1 LTEFETNFKLQK
13 NAVSKIVGPNNPS
26 LCFTSPDSCGEANL
40 DVQYIMAV
48 AQGAQ
53 TVYWYA
59 PGDVEPFL
67 DWIMAVANE
76 TTPPLVHSI
85 SYGGYETDEPD
96 TTKSSFS
103 TEAMKLGLQGVT
115 IVVSSGDDGAV
126 NYNVRNSTAYC
137 GYYTSFPS
145 SCPYITS
152 VGATQGPEVGTAEI
166 ACSSDTDGGITTGG
180 GISKF
185 FSTTPSYQSTQV
197 ANYLKNVNGKIVSG
211 YPTAGRGSPD
221 VAAMG
226 HAYII
231 SIGGNW
237 ELVSGTSASAP
248 VFAGMVTL
256 INDYRLRAGKKS
268 LGFLNQ
274 ALYKL
279 DASTWN
285 DITSGNSRCA
295 AEGETG
301 TNCCKQG
308 FLAAAGWDPLTGLGT
323 PNFPKLKAGLGA
335 L

>member
-1 LTEFETNFKLQK
+1 M
-13 NAVSKIVGPNNPS
+13 S
-26 LCFTSPDSCGEANL
+26 
-40 DVQYIMAV
+40 
-48 AQGAQ
+48 
-53 TVYWYA
+53 
-59 PGDVEPFL
+59 
-67 DWIMAVANE
+67 VANQ
-76 TTPPLVHSI
+76 TNPPLVHSI

-103 TEAMKLGLQGVT
+103 TEAMKLGLRGVS

-126 NYNVRNSTAYC
+126 NYKVRNSTAYC

-152 VGATQGPEVGTAEI
+152 VGATQGPEYGDDEV
-166 ACSSDTDGGITTGG
+166 ACSSDNDGGITTGG

-185 FSTTPSYQSTQV
+185 FSTTPAYQATAVS
-197 ANYLKNVNGKIVSG
+197 NYLNSVSGKIVSG
-211 YPTAGRGSPD
+211 YPTTGRGSPD

-226 HAYII
+226 HAYAIT
-231 SIGGNW
+231 IGGNW

-256 INDYRLRAGKKS
+256 INDYRLSNGKKA

-274 ALYKL
+274 ALYQL
-279 DASTWN
+279 DSSTWT
-285 DITSGNSRCA
+285 DITSGSSNCA
-295 AEGETG
+295 AEMSTG

-308 FLAAAGWDPLTGLGT
+308 FIATAGWDPLTGLGT
-323 PNFPKLKAGLGA
+323 PNFPKLKASLGA